1 MDQLRLRGVEN
12 AVALAGSLGVKCD
25 HPVVLADSSHLVVH
39 LAPAPVV
46 AHVATT
52 MALVRPDL
60 LPGLARELEVAAFL
74 KLQGAPVALPSGEVD
89 PGPHVFD
96 GYAITFWEHI
106 AHDPSGAVSL
116 DEALPLLRELHR
128 VLEGYPGQLPYL
140 TPVLEKIPRWLRY
153 LQVNRGLLGMDMMM
167 LREAHWRLAETLSM
181 PQARSQPL
189 HGNAHIRH
197 LLRTPAGLLWNG
209 FEDVCRGP
217 LAWDAVSLGWGAH
230 PESPAAGVDTALK
243 AYDAS
248 DKGWSWETL
257 VPYID
262 ARELQGVVWLQ
273 VLALRFPEHR
283 RRANE
288 LLDAW
293 RQKA

>member
-1 MDQLRLRGVEN
+1 
-12 AVALAGSLGVKCD
+12 VA
-25 HPVVLADSSHLVVH
+25 PPSS
-39 LAPAPVV
+39 
-46 AHVATT
+46 
-52 MALVRPDL
+52 
-60 LPGLARELEVAAFL
+60 EI
-74 KLQGAPVALPSGEVD
+74 D

-96 GYAITFWEHI
+96 GYAITFWEQVT
-106 AHDPSGAVSL
+106 HDASSAVSL
-116 DEALPLLRELHR
+116 NEALPLLRELHGA
-128 VLEGYPGQLPYL
+128 LESYPGQLPYL
-140 TPVLEKIPRWLRY
+140 IPVLEKIPRWLRY
-153 LQVNRGLLGMDMMM
+153 LQVNRGLLAMDMMM

-217 LAWDAVSLGWGAH
+217 LAWDVVSLGWGARA
-230 PESPAAGVDTALK
+230 ESPASGVETVLK
-243 AYDAS
+243 AYDAPS
-248 DKGWSWETL
+248 NGWSWEAL
-257 VPYID
+257 APYID

-283 RRANE
+283 QRANQ
-288 LLDAW
+288 LLEAW

>member
-1 MDQLRLRGVEN
+1 MDQLRLRGIEN
-12 AVALAGSLGVKCD
+12 AVVLARNLGVNCD
-25 HPVVLADSSHLVVH
+25 HAVVLADSSHLVVH

-52 MALVRPDL
+52 MALVRPEP
-60 LPGLARELEVAAFL
+60 LPGLARELEMAAFL
-74 KLQGAPVALPSGEVD
+74 KHQGAPVVPPSGEID

-96 GYAITFWEHI
+96 GYAITFWEHV

-116 DEALPLLRELHR
+116 NEALPRLQELHR

-153 LQVNRGLLGMDMMM
+153 LQANRGLLAMDMMM
-167 LREAHWRLAETLSM
+167 LREAHWRLAETLSL
-181 PQARSQPL
+181 PHARSQAL

-217 LAWDAVSLGWGAH
+217 LAWDVVSLGWGAD
-230 PESPAAGVDTALK
+230 PESRAAGVETALQ
-243 AYDAS
+243 AYDAPG
-248 DKGWSWETL
+248 KGWSWEAL

-283 RRANE
+283 QRANE
-288 LLDAW
+288 LLETW